1 MVTYF
6 SIFIPSFVNMS
17 LFFFSPVFVF
27 VFSSHFGQ
35 ISKVFFVLIPELI
48 FMLCLFGYLVFL
60 VLFKWI
66 AYTPADSEFAPSV
79 LIHFIDMF
87 LFTENAQ
94 NPKLFTGQVC
104 GTRSLSRKKHINSC
118 ILYYNIIFL
127 DFESHWVPFFCS

>member
-1 MVTYF
+1 
-6 SIFIPSFVNMS
+6 MS
-17 LFFFSPVFVF
+17 LFFSPPVPVFVF
-27 VFSSHFGQ
+27 SRHFGQ

-66 AYTPADSEFAPSV
+66 AYTAANSQFAPSV

-94 NPKLFTGQVC
+94 NPNLFTGQVC
-104 GTRSLSRKKHINSC
+104 
-118 ILYYNIIFL
+118 
-127 DFESHWVPFFCS
+127 V